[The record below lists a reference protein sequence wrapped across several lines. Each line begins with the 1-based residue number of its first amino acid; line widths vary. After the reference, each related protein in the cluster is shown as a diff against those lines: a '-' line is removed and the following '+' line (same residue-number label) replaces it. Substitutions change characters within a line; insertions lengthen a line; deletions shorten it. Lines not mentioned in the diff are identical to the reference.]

1 MSRLV
6 TACAYAAEVPPDVST
21 EDLVGAVEVAE
32 LLGLSHA
39 SSVSTYFKRY
49 LDFPAPVVELPKSRV
64 RLWLRQDILG
74 WASSRAKEGP

>member
-6 TACAYAAEVPPDVST
+6 TPYAYAAVMPPEVST

-39 SSVSTYFKRY
+39 SSVSTYLKRY
-49 LDFPAPVVELPKSRV
+49 PDFPAPVVELPKSRV

-74 WASSRAKEGP
+74 WAGRRAKGAP

>member
-6 TACAYAAEVPPDVST
+6 AARVYDAEMPPDVST

-39 SSVSTYFKRY
+39 SSVSTYVKRY
-49 LDFPAPVVELPKSRV
+49 PDFPAPVVELPKSRV
-64 RLWLRQDILG
+64 RLWLRQEILG
-74 WASSRAKEGP
+74 WASRRAKEIS